1 MSMIQRQWALGD
13 ELAGFQLVEITQLDE
28 YEGIGYLFRH
38 IETNMEVFQLI
49 NSDRER
55 FFSYVFRTLPY
66 NDCGIAHILEH
77 SVLAG
82 SQRYPVRD
90 PFMTL
95 LKGSTNTFMNAMTYP
110 DKTMY
115 PGASPLEKDFEN
127 LFHVYTDAVFAP
139 LLREET
145 FWQEGVRL
153 VCDEESCHFEGVVY
167 NEMLGDSADH
177 DSIVGKG
184 GIRSLF
190 PDTPYSFDSGGNPE
204 QIVRLDYQQFRSFYS
219 QFYHPSN
226 CKLFLY
232 GDLEVGEYLSFL
244 DEEYLKTRGS
254 LKVNS
259 LCPTSEPW
267 KKERSVTL
275 TSPMED
281 GQTKESA
288 SVVLSWVTTDVT
300 DPLQVI
306 TLSTLVD
313 LLLGNQAAPLYKAL
327 LDSGLGVDISPESGM
342 SADFR
347 QMPFLVG
354 FKGINPDLAEE
365 AKACI
370 MKALQTI
377 VKEGLEPEM
386 VASSLKRIRFKQL
399 EIPGGIPNGLRALNR
414 SLRGWLYDLS
424 PCATIES
431 GKPLEALEKE
441 LHKDPRYFE
450 KWIKRHLLDNP
461 HRCLVT
467 VKPDG
472 EHQKRQM
479 DAIARY
485 ATQITESMDKKEI
498 KLLQEQNQRFLQFE
512 LEGDTPEAL
521 ATIPRLHLE
530 DLPSTIRPNTHQE
543 VQCAGQPLFI
553 RPQFCNQIVYADFAF
568 NVEDLSE
575 RELILLPLYTRILQ
589 TTGLGK
595 LSYAQVATRLKHL
608 TGDFNV
614 YGELGSAC
622 NNNDVLTLLCRVKT
636 LKEDFAPAMEF
647 IQQLL
652 SGANVGDL
660 KQLKLVLNNFRT
672 DFADSVT
679 YSAHSFASLCAA
691 SVFSPIQW
699 EGEQLSGLHQW
710 FFLES
715 IEEKELPS
723 IAQELEQL
731 QKKLSN
737 RRRLL
742 LHLSCDEELVQELVP
757 VYEAFTEAFADL
769 GAVQPRPRSYNEVSK
784 GSIHEVQLYRLPATV
799 SYAAWAMRTE
809 KRGTVLQAAQILL
822 ANILTGN
829 DLWEVIRGQGGAYG
843 VAANADVM
851 EEICIFSTYR
861 DPRIAGS
868 YRDFIQILNK
878 YAQIDIDSVH
888 IENALIATIGS
899 ELKPLSPSQDSI
911 LAFRRLL
918 YHISDEFRAM
928 RRQHLLQLD
937 SKQLNEGA
945 IALLRAAKEEDSYVV
960 LSGAQLLETEK
971 EKHPILDRPSIRL
984 PL

>member
-1 MSMIQRQWALGD
+1 MIQRQWALGD

-28 YEGIGYLFRH
+28 YEGTGYLFRH

-55 FFSYVFRTLPY
+55 FFSYVFRTLPN

-110 DKTMY
+110 DKTLY
-115 PGASPLEKDFEN
+115 PGASPLQKDFEN

-184 GIRSLF
+184 SIRSLF
-190 PDTPYSFDSGGNPE
+190 PDTPYSFESGGNPE

-232 GDLEVGEYLSFL
+232 GDLEVGQYLSFL

-267 KKERSVTL
+267 KKERNVTL
-275 TSPMED
+275 TSPMEE

-288 SVVLSWVTTDVT
+288 SVVLSWATTDVT
-300 DPLQVI
+300 DPLQVV

-327 LDSGLGVDISPESGM
+327 LDSGLGIDISPESGM

-354 FKGINPDLAEE
+354 FKGINPELAEE

-370 MKALQTI
+370 LKALQTI
-377 VKEGLEPEM
+377 VKEGLDPEM

-399 EIPGGIPNGLRALNR
+399 EIPGGVPNGLRALNR

-431 GKPLEALEKE
+431 GKPLEALENE
-441 LHKDPRYFE
+441 LQKDSRYFE

-461 HRCLVT
+461 HRCMVT

-472 EHQKRQM
+472 EHQKRQT

-485 ATQITESMDKKEI
+485 ATQITESLDKKEI

-715 IEEKELPS
+715 IEEKDLPS

-757 VYEAFTEAFADL
+757 VYESFTEAFADL
-769 GAVQPRPRSYNEVSK
+769 GEVKPVSRSYNDVSK

-851 EEICIFSTYR
+851 EEICVFSTYR

-868 YRDFIQILNK
+868 YRDFIQILNR
-878 YAQIDIDSVH
+878 YAQIDIDSGH

-899 ELKPLSPSQDSI
+899 ELRPLSPSQDSI

-918 YHISDEFRAM
+918 YHISDDFRAM

-945 IALLRAAKEEDSYVV
+945 KALLRAAKEEDSYVV

>member
-1 MSMIQRQWALGD
+1 MMQRQMALGD
-13 ELAGFQLVEITQLDE
+13 ELAGFKLVEMTELDE
-28 YEGIGYLFRH
+28 YEGTGYLFRH

-55 FFSYVFRTLPY
+55 FFSYVFRTLPN

-82 SQRYPVRD
+82 SQRYQVRD

-110 DKTMY
+110 DKTLY
-115 PGASPLEKDFEN
+115 PGASPLQKDFEN
-127 LFHVYTDAVFAP
+127 LLHVYTDAVFAP

-153 VCDEESCHFEGVVY
+153 VCEEDQCHFEGVVY

-184 GIRSLF
+184 SIRSLF
-190 PDTPYSFDSGGNPE
+190 PDTPYSFESGGNPE
-204 QIVRLDYQQFRSFYS
+204 QIVRLDYQQFLSFYS

-226 CKLFLY
+226 AKLFLY
-232 GDLEVGEYLSFL
+232 GDMEVGEYLSFL

-254 LKVNS
+254 LRVNS
-259 LCPTSEPW
+259 MCPLSKPW
-267 KKERSVTL
+267 NRERSVTL
-275 TSPMED
+275 TSPMEE
-281 GQTKESA
+281 GQTKENA
-288 SVVLSWVTTDVT
+288 SVVLSWATSEVS
-300 DPLQVI
+300 DPLEVI

-327 LDSGLGVDISPESGM
+327 LDSGLGTDISPESGM

-354 FKGINPDLAEE
+354 FKGIQAEHAE
-365 AKACI
+365 QAKNCI
-370 MKALQTI
+370 LKALETI
-377 VKEGLEPEM
+377 VKDGLEPEM

-424 PCATIES
+424 PSATIET
-431 GKPLEALEKE
+431 GKPLEALEKA
-441 LHKDPRYFE
+441 LQKDPRYFE
-450 KWIKRHLLDNP
+450 NWIKHHLLDNQ

-467 VKPDG
+467 VKPDA
-472 EHQKRQM
+472 EHQKRQT
-479 DAIARY
+479 DAIMKY
-485 ATQITESMDKKEI
+485 ASEITSSLDKKDL
-498 KLLQEQNQRFLQFE
+498 KQLQAQTQRFLQFE
-512 LEGDTPEAL
+512 MEGDTPEAL
-521 ATIPRLHLE
+521 ASIPHLHLE
-530 DLPSTIRPNTHQE
+530 DLPTTIRPNTHDE
-543 VQCAGQPLFI
+543 TTIASRPLSI
-553 RPQFCNQIVYADFAF
+553 RPQFCNQIVYADFAIQ
-568 NVEDLSE
+568 VEDCNE
-575 RELILLPLYTRILQ
+575 RELMLLPLYARLVQ

-595 LSYAQVATRLKHL
+595 LTYSQVATRLKHL
-608 TGDFNV
+608 TGDFAF
-614 YGELGSAC
+614 YPELGSSCGDQDA
-622 NNNDVLTLLCRVKT
+622 LMLLCRVKT
-636 LKEDFAPAMEF
+636 LREDFAPAMEF
-647 IQQLL
+647 VQQLL
-652 SGANVGDL
+652 SGANVDDL
-660 KQLKLVLNNFRT
+660 AQVKLVLNNFRT
-672 DFADSVT
+672 DFSDSVT

-715 IEEKELPS
+715 ITDEQIPS
-723 IAQELEQL
+723 LAQELKQL
-731 QKKLSN
+731 QKKLAN
-737 RRRLL
+737 RNRLI
-742 LHLSCDEELVQELVP
+742 LHLSCDEELVPELVP
-757 VYEAFTEAFADL
+757 VYQAFTEAFPDNGRIETAI
-769 GAVQPRPRSYNEVSK
+769 RSYDGVST
-784 GSIHEVQLYRLPATV
+784 GAIHEVQLYRLPSTV

-809 KRGTVLQAAQILL
+809 KRGTVMQAAQILL
-822 ANILTGN
+822 AHILTGN

-843 VAANADVM
+843 VSANADVM
-851 EEICIFSTYR
+851 EEICVFATYR
-861 DPRIAGS
+861 DPRIAGT

-878 YAQIDIDSVH
+878 YAQIPIDDKH
-888 IENALIATIGS
+888 IENALIAIIGG

-911 LAFRRLL
+911 LSFRRLL
-918 YHISDEFRAM
+918 YKITDEFREM
-928 RRQHLLQLD
+928 RRHHLLQLD

-945 IALLRAAKEEDSYVV
+945 KALIRSAKEEDSYVV

-971 EKHPILDRPSIRL
+971 EKHPILDRPSLRL